1 MLSKLSQWFEPKKR
15 LSDLEEYIMSKNPQ
29 TCEDVEYW
37 TRMYDLR
44 PKFVTHYLMPCGGMI
59 NSCASPCNER

>member
-1 MLSKLSQWFEPKKR
+1 MLIDKIKEFFTPKAR
-15 LSDLEEYIMSKNPQ
+15 ISELEEYILSKSPQ

-44 PKFVTHYLMPCGGMI
+44 PKFITHYLMPCGGMVTTCG
-59 NSCASPCNER
+59 NACNV

>member
-1 MLSKLSQWFEPKKR
+1 MFDKLMNFLRPDPKLSE
-15 LSDLEEYIMSKNPQ
+15 LEEYIMSKNPQ

-44 PKFVTHYLMPCGGMI
+44 PKFVTNYLMPMAGML
-59 NSCASPCNER
+59 R

>member
-1 MLSKLSQWFEPKKR
+1 MFDKLMELLRPSEKF
-15 LSDLEEYIMSKNPQ
+15 SDLEEYILSKNPQ

-44 PKFVTHYLMPCGGMI
+44 PRFVTHALMPVAGMLK
-59 NSCASPCNER
+59 